1 MNKHLKYNVLSIITS
16 MCIILMKKGGM
27 NFLGAGGRVSKWGGG
42 KKER

>member
-1 MNKHLKYNVLSIITS
+1 MNKYLKYNVLSIIIS

-27 NFLGAGGRVSKWGGG
+27 NFFGVGGRVSKWGGG